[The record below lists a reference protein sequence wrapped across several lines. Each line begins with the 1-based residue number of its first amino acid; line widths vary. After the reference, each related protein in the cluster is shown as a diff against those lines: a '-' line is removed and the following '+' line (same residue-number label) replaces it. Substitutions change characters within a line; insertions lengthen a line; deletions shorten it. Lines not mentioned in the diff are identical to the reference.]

1 MPRGCT
7 RVHSKSAKVRLAM
20 NATLMDLRQA
30 IRNMRKNLGSTF
42 LAVLMLAVGIGAT
55 SVIFSVFYSVLLR
68 PMPFPEPSRLVQLW
82 ESRTGNQ
89 WNQATF
95 TEANF
100 WDVQARNRT
109 FEGIACYH
117 SLSANLTGFGEPEQI
132 EGGSISAGFF
142 RVLGVNPVVG
152 RDFLPEEDQPGH
164 DNNVLLLRNKFW
176 KTHFNGDP
184 QIVGKTV
191 RLNDKSF
198 QVVGVL
204 PPGEP
209 WLDAADVF
217 IPFVHRANPDRD
229 SFEFQVIGRL
239 AKGVSLQTAQADL
252 QTIASSL
259 ASEYPK
265 NDKGMGIPLSASS
278 DWLAD
283 NDLRTKLWVLLGA
296 VGFLLLIACVNL
308 ANLLLAKATGRTRE
322 IAVRVALGARR
333 ARIFRMVLT
342 ESLVL
347 GFTGAVFGVVLAI
360 GALAAIKSAN
370 PGGIPRIEQI
380 GINPWVLLFT
390 LLAAVLT
397 GILSGLAP
405 AFQAPYREIVAGLR
419 EGERSQA
426 GSRTQ
431 KRLRS
436 VLVAAEVALSLML
449 LVGAG
454 LLIRSFDRVLRV
466 DRGFQSENR
475 LLVGV
480 NIPGSYKER
489 ADILKNTL
497 IERVSALPGV
507 ESVTAMNSRPIVG
520 WDPGMGI
527 AAAERADGDSSGHF
541 PWAGWRIVS
550 GEYFQT
556 MGIPL
561 LKGRTFNQHDQIGKP
576 WRVMVSKRLADALW
590 PGEDPVGHQAL
601 LWKGQESSPAE
612 VIGVVGNQR
621 ERGLDSDPTLTVY
634 LPSYGSGA
642 GPVQFAIHTA
652 GNPAALTTSLRSI
665 LKELD
670 PNLPLSNIQT
680 LDEVISQ
687 SVAPR
692 RFNMFLITIF
702 ASVALLLALV
712 GVYGVLAYSVGR
724 RTAEIGL
731 RVALGATPG
740 KVLSMIVGQGMR
752 PIMIGIAIGL
762 AGALGLSRFVSSL
775 LFDVKPMDPLTY
787 GAVALL
793 VALAALISC
802 YVPALRALRVDPVS
816 ALRQE

>member
-1 MPRGCT
+1 
-7 RVHSKSAKVRLAM
+7 M
-20 NATLMDLRQA
+20 NATLLDVRQA
-30 IRNMRKNLGSTF
+30 IRNMRKNPGTTL

-55 SVIFSVFYSVLLR
+55 SAIFSVFYAVLLQ
-68 PMPFPEPSRLVQLW
+68 PLPFPEPSRLVQLW
-82 ESRTGNQ
+82 ETRTGNQ

-109 FEGIACYH
+109 FDGIACYH
-117 SLSANLTGFGEPEQI
+117 DLTANLTGSGEPEKI
-132 EGGSISAGFF
+132 DGGAISAGFF
-142 RVLGVNPVVG
+142 RVLGVNPVAG

-184 QIVGKTV
+184 QVVGKTV
-191 RLNDKSF
+191 QLNGKSF

-209 WLDAADVF
+209 WLDVADVF
-217 IPFVHRANPDRD
+217 IPFVHKANADRG

-239 AKGVSLQTAQADL
+239 KKEISLQTAQADL
-252 QTIASSL
+252 TTVANSL
-259 ASEYPK
+259 AKDYPK
-265 NDKGMGIPLSASS
+265 DDKGMGITLSTSS
-278 DWLAD
+278 EWLAD
-283 NDLRTKLWVLLGA
+283 SNLRTKLWVLLGA

-322 IAVRVALGARR
+322 IAVRAALGASR

-347 GFTGAVFGVVLAI
+347 GLTGAIFGVFLAMA
-360 GALAAIKSAN
+360 ALAAIKSAN
-370 PGGIPRIEQI
+370 PGGIPRIEEI
-380 GINPWVLLFT
+380 GINPWVLGFT
-390 LLAAVLT
+390 LMAAVLT
-397 GILSGLAP
+397 GIFAGLVP
-405 AFQAPYREIVAGLR
+405 AFQSPYKSIVSGLR

-436 VLVAAEVALSLML
+436 VLVATEVALSLML

-454 LLIRSFDRVLRV
+454 LLIRSFDRLLHV

-475 LLVGV
+475 LLVAV

-489 ADILKNTL
+489 ASELRNAFLD
-497 IERVSALPGV
+497 RVSALPGV
-507 ESVTAMNSRPIVG
+507 QSAAAMLSRPITG

-527 AAAERADGDSSGHF
+527 VAAERPDGDGGHF
-541 PWAGWRIVS
+541 PWAGWRVVS
-550 GEYFQT
+550 GEYFHT
-556 MGIPL
+556 MGIPM

-576 WRVMVSKRLADALW
+576 WRVIVSKRLADTLW
-590 PGEDPVGHQAL
+590 PGEDPVGRQAL
-601 LWKGQESSPAE
+601 LWKGQSNDPAE
-612 VIGVVGNQR
+612 VIGVAADQR
-621 ERGLDSDPTLTVY
+621 ERGLDSAPTLTVY
-634 LPSYGSGA
+634 LPSYGA
-642 GPVQFAIHTA
+642 GPGPMQFAVHTA
-652 GNPAALTTSLRSI
+652 GSPTALTPALRSI
-665 LKELD
+665 LKDLD
-670 PNLPLSNIQT
+670 PNLPLSDVQT
-680 LDEVISQ
+680 MDEVVSK
-687 SVAPR
+687 SMAPR

-702 ASVALLLALV
+702 AAVALLLALV

-731 RVALGATPG
+731 RVALGATPA
-740 KVLSMIVGQGMR
+740 KVLTLIVGQGMR
-752 PIMIGIAIGL
+752 PILIGMGAGL
-762 AGALGLSRFVSSL
+762 LGAMGLSRFVSSL
-775 LFDVKPMDPLTY
+775 LFNVKPIDPVTY
-787 GAVALL
+787 AAVALL
-793 VALAALISC
+793 VAIAAVLSC
-802 YVPALRALRVDPVS
+802 YVPALRALRVDPVA